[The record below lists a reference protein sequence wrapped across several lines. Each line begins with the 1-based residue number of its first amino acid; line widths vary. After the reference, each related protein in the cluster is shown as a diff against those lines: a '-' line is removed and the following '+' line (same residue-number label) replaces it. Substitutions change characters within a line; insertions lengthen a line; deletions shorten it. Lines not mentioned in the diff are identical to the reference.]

1 MLSLFLVLVD
11 ASVARGVNLADD
23 FCLSAK
29 KFSRSDVILSMGE
42 VGEETPE

>member
-1 MLSLFLVLVD
+1 MLVD

-23 FCLSAK
+23 FCLGAK
-29 KFSRSDVILSMGE
+29 KFSRSDVNLSIGE